1 MILRAFV
8 SCGLAALMA
17 ACASAPSEAP
27 PADPVVKLA
36 DEVFAPLL
44 YDTYF
49 KTKPPQKADEALGQL
64 LTRADLT
71 DAQKAET
78 LQRRGFL
85 RGLYI
90 ADWPQ
95 AYPQCAMRDY
105 LAALELGPT
114 EKVKGKIMEGLEY
127 QVSRRI
133 YFNQAPFLGVPEDCK
148 PYVDQA
154 LAKLGPGH

>member
-1 MILRAFV
+1 MIMRAFV

-27 PADPVVKLA
+27 PADPVVKLT

-49 KTKPPQKADEALGQL
+49 KIKPEQKADEALGQL

-90 ADWPQ
+90 ADWPE

-105 LAALELGPT
+105 LAALKLGPS
-114 EKVKGKIMEGLEY
+114 EKVKAQILKDMEY

-148 PYVDQA
+148 PYVDEA
-154 LAKLGPGH
+154 LSLFGTDQ

>member
-1 MILRAFV
+1 M
-8 SCGLAALMA
+8 MTD
-17 ACASAPSEAP
+17 EA
-27 PADPVVKLA
+27 
-36 DEVFAPLL
+36 FAPLL

-49 KTKPPQKADEALGQL
+49 KIKPEQKADEALGAL
-64 LTRADLT
+64 LMRPDLT
-71 DAQKAET
+71 DRQKAET

-85 RGLYI
+85 RGLYV

-105 LAALELGPT
+105 LAALELGPDET
-114 EKVKGKIMEGLEY
+114 VKVKIIEGLEY

-148 PYVDQA
+148 PYVEQA
-154 LAKLGPGH
+154 MAYLAAPE